1 MFLFFLHCILWWGV
15 VPFVVDAESIF
26 CSHSFGLAIVV
37 FERVAQVPDERIG
50 DEIPT
55 YQAKFWLFF
64 VRWKIPVASLAVC
77 SNPAVAM
84 HSTKKS
90 RSGYPDLS
98 ISAKMAV
105 HRACCQ
111 PLKRNDTSVLMGKLY
126 EIMFSCTHFVPLLF
140 EDHVLNTD
148 LLNLIVFITY
158 LNRICHVSVYAR
170 LRTHVDMRRKNLRIS
185 C

>member
-50 DEIPT
+50 DEMPT

-64 VRWKIPVASLAVC
+64 VGWKIPVASLAVC
-77 SNPAVAM
+77 SNAVAM

-90 RSGYPDLS
+90 RSGYPDVS
-98 ISAKMAV
+98 IRAKMAV
-105 HRACCQ
+105 HRMCCQ
-111 PLKRNDTSVLMGKLY
+111 PLKCW
-126 EIMFSCTHFVPLLF
+126 SC
-140 EDHVLNTD
+140 
-148 LLNLIVFITY
+148 IVFLIWGGLTTPACLWGNNVFIHTCCTIVFWGVCIKHRSSEFHCVY
-158 LNRICHVSVYAR
+158 HVFV
-170 LRTHVDMRRKNLRIS
+170 
-185 C
+185 